1 MKRGGSAVEPAV
13 IATEHA
19 GAEHRVCGQKTMRI
33 LAYTPPSRGHLT
45 PMMGPLLELRR
56 RGTEVHVRTLAAA
69 VDAVRAAGL
78 EAAPISPAIEELA
91 LDDHKANSQI
101 TAGARTFATLRNRAG
116 HEVADLEEALDS
128 VAPDVVLID
137 AATLGAQ
144 ALAERRGLRWA
155 LSRPWLLDEAT
166 ADGTPFGFGLQP
178 LGPLRNRALGLLA
191 RNFDRVIRLPAVN
204 AARRAAGLSPLR
216 SVAEL
221 GHRAPLT
228 LYFTSTPF
236 DYPRLLPPS
245 VVPVGPSL
253 WDPAAA
259 GAVELP
265 AGSRPLVLVGCS
277 SEFQDD
283 GAIAAAAL
291 AGLRDR
297 YRLVVTTAGVD
308 PAALGDPG
316 DALVARFLPHVPI
329 LREAAVVVCHG
340 GMGITQKAL
349 AFGVPVCVV
358 PWGRDQLDVAAR
370 VVAARAGTKLSRRRL
385 SPARLAAAVEG
396 ALACRPGAAR
406 VRAGFEATGSVAKA
420 ADALEA
426 LSAGGR

>member
-1 MKRGGSAVEPAV
+1 
-13 IATEHA
+13 
-19 GAEHRVCGQKTMRI
+19 MRI

-56 RGTEVHVRTLAAA
+56 RGAEVHVRTLGAA
-69 VDAVRAAGL
+69 VGAVRAAGL
-78 EAAPISPAIEELA
+78 EAAPIAPEIETIA
-91 LDDHKANSQI
+91 LDDHEARSQI

-116 HEVADLEEALDS
+116 HEIADLEAALDS

-155 LSRPWLLDEAT
+155 VSRPWLLEEAT

-178 LGPLRNRALGLLA
+178 QGPPLGPLRNRALGLLA
-191 RNFDRVIRLPAVN
+191 GCFHRVVSLPAVN
-204 AARRAAGLSPLR
+204 AARAAAGLPPLR
-216 SVAEL
+216 RAAEL
-221 GHRAPLT
+221 SHRAPLT
-228 LYFTSTPF
+228 LYFTSVPF
-236 DYPRLLPPS
+236 DYPRRLPPS
-245 VVPVGPSL
+245 VVSVGPSL

-259 GAVELP
+259 DIVELP

-316 DALVARFLPHVPI
+316 DALVARFLPHLPI

-370 VVAARAGTKLSRRRL
+370 VVAAGAGTKLSRRRL

-396 ALACRPGAAR
+396 ALARRPGAAR
-406 VRAGFEATGSVAKA
+406 VRAGFEATGGVAKA

-426 LSAGGR
+426 LSGR